1 MDELINRLYKHEIII
16 IKNINLKNNEI
27 SPLYIDFNKLFQ
39 YKSLLNLFLEQIND
53 YISKNINFD
62 NLLGIDN
69 LSKSLCTLL
78 YYKYNY
84 NNIINN
90 TNNVIH
96 NLDDNFKSEILL
108 LKENYGLSENSRLKF
123 RGYNV
128 NNIFFLVKYG
138 VIKNINIKSYYFLDT
153 IYILSLLYTQ
163 KILSYEK
170 YIDNFKI
177 IHSNLDC
184 SNCEINI
191 KNMPLKSKIIFDTNL
206 IENLKI
212 KDFIKTLDYV
222 CPHISLI
229 KINLNKYP
237 NNIYSIIKL
246 LIHHNII
253 IIDKMDH
260 KIMTNIK
267 DVCINSKKSYNNFI
281 INLINIEYFLTKI
294 TYDPNLD
301 HLIYDNISTP
311 EFQNIRL
318 KILNQYKQQSR
329 IIGFITKQHEYIF
342 ENKLKICY
350 HDSENTLEK
359 KILILNYDLIIVNNP
374 TNLITTKNLLNNL
387 LSNFK

>member
-16 IKNINLKNNEI
+16 IKNINLKNNDI
-27 SPLYIDFNKLFQ
+27 SPLYIDFNKLFL
-39 YKSLLNLFLEQIND
+39 YKSLLNLFLEKIND

-69 LSKSLCTLL
+69 LSKSICTLL
-78 YYKYNY
+78 YYKYNH

-90 TNNVIH
+90 TNSVIH
-96 NLDDNFKSEILL
+96 NLNNDLNSEILL
-108 LKENYGLSENSRLKF
+108 IKENYGLSENSKIKIKGF
-123 RGYNV
+123 NV

-138 VIKNINIKSYYFLDT
+138 VIKNINIKNYYFLDT

-170 YIDNFKI
+170 YIVNFKI
-177 IHSNLDC
+177 IYSNLDY
-184 SNCEINI
+184 SNRKINI
-191 KNMPLKSKIIFDTNL
+191 KNMSLKSKIIFDTNL
-206 IENLKI
+206 IENLEI

-237 NNIYSIIKL
+237 NNISSIIKL

-253 IIDKMDH
+253 IIDKIDN
-260 KIMTNIK
+260 KTMTNIK
-267 DVCINSKKSYNNFI
+267 DVCINSKKNYNNFI
-281 INLINIEYFLTKI
+281 INLINIEDLLTKL
-294 TYDPNLD
+294 TYDPNLE

-318 KILNQYKQQSR
+318 KILNHYKQQSH

-342 ENKLKICY
+342 ENKLKICN

-387 LSNFK
+387 LNN

>member
-1 MDELINRLYKHEIII
+1 MDELINKLYNHEIII
-16 IKNINLKNNEI
+16 IKNIKLKNNDI
-27 SPLYIDFNKLFQ
+27 SPLYIDFNKLFL
-39 YKSLLNLFLEQIND
+39 YKSLLILFLEEIND
-53 YISKNINFD
+53 YITKNINFD
-62 NLLGIDN
+62 TLLGIDD
-69 LSKSLCTLL
+69 LSKSICTLL
-78 YYKYNY
+78 YYKYNH

-90 TNNVIH
+90 TNNVTH
-96 NLDDNFKSEILL
+96 NLDNELKSEILL
-108 LKENYGLSENSRLKF
+108 IKENYGLSESSKLKF

-128 NNIFFLVKYG
+128 NNIFFLLKYG
-138 VIKNINIKSYYFLDT
+138 VIKNINIKNYYFLDT

-177 IHSNLDC
+177 IHSNLDY
-184 SNCEINI
+184 SNRDINI
-191 KNMPLKSKIIFDTNL
+191 KNMQLKSKIIFDTNL
-206 IENLKI
+206 IEHLEI
-212 KDFIKTLDYV
+212 KDFIKTLDFV

-237 NNIYSIIKL
+237 NNISSIIKL

-253 IIDKMDH
+253 IIDKID
-260 KIMTNIK
+260 KKTIENIK
-267 DVCINSKKSYNNFI
+267 DVCINSKKKYNNFI
-281 INLINIEYFLTKI
+281 INLINIEDLLTKL
-294 TYDPNLD
+294 TYNPNLES
-301 HLIYDNISTP
+301 LIYDNISTP
-311 EFQNIRL
+311 EFQNLRL
-318 KILNQYKQQSR
+318 KILNQYKQQSN

-359 KILILNYDLIIVNNP
+359 KILILNYDLIIVSNP